1 MLEIIAIIIFSV
13 ATFALAYL
21 LGLIGMAL
29 TALFFI
35 LEDIPGW
42 VWTAVL
48 LALTVATYRGLRY

>member
-1 MLEIIAIIIFSV
+1 MLEIIAIVIFSV

>member
-1 MLEIIAIIIFSV
+1 MLEIIAIVIFSV

-48 LALTVATYRGLRY
+48 LALTVATYRGLKY